1 MSSGR
6 PPTSLVFGARVGSP
20 PGCVDVAGIGV
31 GVAGAQ
37 ALALTTSAINKMLTQ
52 TGSRLRKSPPGQT
65 LDVKVEKSAKTS
77 QVTQPA
83 SKDGHTHDD
92 EKDATDYRDHIQV
105 TIQFTQPG

>member
-1 MSSGR
+1 M
-6 PPTSLVFGARVGSP
+6 VFGTSVGSP
-20 PGCVDVAGIGV
+20 PSCVDVAGIGI
-31 GVAGAQ
+31 GVADAQ

-52 TGSRLRKSPPGQT
+52 TGNRSRKSPPGQT

-77 QVTQPA
+77 QIAQPA

-92 EKDATDYRDHIQV
+92 EKDATNYRDHIQV